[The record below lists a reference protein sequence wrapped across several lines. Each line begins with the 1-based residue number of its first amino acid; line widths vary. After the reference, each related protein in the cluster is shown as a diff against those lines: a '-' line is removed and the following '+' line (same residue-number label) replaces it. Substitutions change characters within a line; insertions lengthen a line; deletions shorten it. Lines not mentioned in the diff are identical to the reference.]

1 MVRGSLGALAQH
13 AAPCSACLKIVAK
26 RVSRSH
32 VRVSVSLYAVFIGM
46 LECSD
51 SEVTSVADVQLGEA
65 GCKSN
70 AYTVS
75 VVHAAPGPS
84 GKVRWH
90 MHTFHLILLAA
101 GLLMLASLVA
111 GVMSARI
118 GLSFLL
124 VFLVAG
130 MLVGVDGPGGVRF
143 HDTQLAAWVGNAALA
158 IILLEGGVSTRIAT
172 FRAGLRPALGLA
184 TLGVAVTAGLVGAAA
199 MAAMNVD
206 WRYGLLLGAI
216 VSSTD
221 AAAVFSVLRHAGVQL
236 DQRVS
241 STLEVESGLNDPMAV
256 FLTLALIDAIRVDA
270 GFAEALWLF
279 ARQAGF
285 GAAVG
290 LSAGWGM
297 AWLMRAMS
305 TRAPHQGGLLALM
318 LLSGGIVVFALA
330 GLIEGSGFL
339 AVYLFG
345 VRVRALADEAS
356 RGAASALDGYAWA
369 AQAGLFLLLGMLVS
383 PHQMFVDA
391 GRTLIVAATLI
402 FVARP
407 LAVAVCLL
415 PLRFRLRE
423 VVFIGWVGL
432 RGAVPIVLALFPL
445 MAQVPGSYR
454 FFNVA
459 FAVVLLSLLLQGSF
473 LSLVA
478 RALRVVEARTTGAEP
493 VRLKGHLL
501 LDGTLPLADVCN
513 FFQVPLPERPSAT
526 LAEWLDEALIGEAAQ
541 LTWHGVVFEV
551 VGRQLDDG
559 VAKVR
564 VTLERP

>member
-1 MVRGSLGALAQH
+1 
-13 AAPCSACLKIVAK
+13 
-26 RVSRSH
+26 
-32 VRVSVSLYAVFIGM
+32 
-46 LECSD
+46 
-51 SEVTSVADVQLGEA
+51 
-65 GCKSN
+65 
-70 AYTVS
+70 
-75 VVHAAPGPS
+75 
-84 GKVRWH
+84 

-130 MLVGVDGPGGVRF
+130 MLVGGDGLGGVRF
-143 HDTQLAAWVGNAALA
+143 HDTQLAAWIGNAALA
-158 IILLEGGVSTRIAT
+158 IILLEGGVSTRMAT
-172 FRAGLRPALGLA
+172 FRAGVRPAVGLA
-184 TLGVAVTAGLVGAAA
+184 TLGVAMTAGLVGAAA
-199 MAAMNVD
+199 MGAMGVD

-236 DQRVS
+236 DARVS

-256 FLTLALIDAIRVDA
+256 FLTLALIDAIRADS
-270 GFAEALWLF
+270 GLAEALLLL

-290 LSAGWGM
+290 LSAGW
-297 AWLMRAMS
+297 AVARLMRMVSA
-305 TRAPHQGGLLALM
+305 RAPHQGGLLALM
-318 LLSGGIVVFALA
+318 LLSAGLVVFASA
-330 GLIEGSGFL
+330 GLLEGSGFL

-345 VRVRALADEAS
+345 VRVRALADEAARS
-356 RGAASALDGYAWA
+356 ATSALDGYAWA

-383 PHQMFVDA
+383 PHQLFADA
-391 GRTLIVAATLI
+391 GRTLMVAATLI

-407 LAVAVCLL
+407 IAVAVCLL
-415 PLRFRLRE
+415 PMRFKLRE
-423 VVFIGWVGL
+423 VIFIGWVGL

-445 MAQVPGSYR
+445 LAQVPGSYR

-473 LSLVA
+473 LSRAA
-478 RALRVVEARTTGAEP
+478 RALRVVDTKTTGPES
-493 VRLKGHLL
+493 VKLKGHLL
-501 LDGTLPLADVCN
+501 LDGNLPLADVCH

-526 LAEWLDEALIGEAAQ
+526 LAEWLGEALIGGAAQ

-551 VGRQLDDG
+551 VGREWDDG
-559 VAKVR
+559 VEKVR
-564 VTLERP
+564 VTLEK